1 MSKVKN
7 AELEEAALH
16 VAGKLLVEIE
26 TLVDNTDYKQHSE
39 VENLK
44 KLIKAFQQLKP
55 YF

>member
-26 TLVDNTDYKQHSE
+26 TLVNNTNYKQTSE

-44 KLIKAFQQLKP
+44 KLIESFQQLKQ
-55 YF
+55 YL

>member
-16 VAGKLLVEIE
+16 VAGKLLAEIE
-26 TLVDNTDYKQHSE
+26 TLVDNTNYVNPSE
-39 VENLK
+39 VDNLK
-44 KLIKAFQQLKP
+44 KLIDAFQQLKP